1 MKPVEPGQLRKWIP
15 ECDVGFGPFVVLDI
29 VQKIDVMKQHMVLDD
44 AVVRVMYGD
53 GRVIKHGF
61 LGMDEDSFLL
71 DDENHDV
78 SI

>member
-29 VQKIDVMKQHMVLDD
+29 VDGKDEFLDVFDM
-44 AVVRVMYGD
+44 VVRVMYRD
-53 GRVIKHGF
+53 GRVINHGF

-71 DDENHDV
+71 DDENRDV

>member
-29 VQKIDVMKQHMVLDD
+29 VDGKDEFLDVFDMIVC
-44 AVVRVMYGD
+44 VMYGD
-53 GRVIKHGF
+53 GRVINHGF

>member
-29 VQKIDVMKQHMVLDD
+29 VDGNEEFLDVFDM
-44 AVVRVMYGD
+44 VVRVMYRD
-53 GRVIKHGF
+53 GRVINHGF
-61 LGMDEDSFLL
+61 LGMEEDSFLL

>member
-29 VQKIDVMKQHMVLDD
+29 VNGKDEFLDVFDMI
-44 AVVRVMYGD
+44 VRVMYGD
-53 GRVIKHGF
+53 GRVINHGF

-71 DDENHDV
+71 DDENRDV

>member
-15 ECDVGFGPFVVLDI
+15 ECDVGFGPFVVLD
-29 VQKIDVMKQHMVLDD
+29 VMRKIDGMKEFLRLDEMV
-44 AVVRVMYGD
+44 VSVMYGD

>member
-29 VQKIDVMKQHMVLDD
+29 VNGKDEFLDVFDM
-44 AVVRVMYGD
+44 VVRVMYRD
-53 GRVIKHGF
+53 GRVINHGF

>member
-29 VQKIDVMKQHMVLDD
+29 VDGKDEFLDVFDM
-44 AVVRVMYGD
+44 VVRVMYRD
-53 GRVIKHGF
+53 GRVINHGF

>member
-15 ECDVGFGPFVVLDI
+15 ECDAGFGPFVVLDI
-29 VQKIDVMKQHMVLDD
+29 VGGNDEFLDVFDM
-44 AVVRVMYGD
+44 VVRVMYRD
-53 GRVIKHGF
+53 GRVINHGF
-61 LGMDEDSFLL
+61 LGMEEDSFLL

>member
-29 VQKIDVMKQHMVLDD
+29 VDGNDVFLDVFD
-44 AVVRVMYGD
+44 MVVRVMYRD
-53 GRVIKHGF
+53 GRVINHGF
-61 LGMDEDSFLL
+61 LGMEEDSFLL